1 MKTVTFGYGQ
11 VANSYIPAGALYHY
25 QDNLRRPYDPQKAKA
40 MLKAAGAADLKLNYG
55 SMPGMKSMSKLPFCY
70 NSSWQKPG

>member
-1 MKTVTFGYGQ
+1 LATQ

-40 MLKAAGAADLKLNYG
+40 MLKAAGAADLKLNYVVNAG
-55 SMPGMKSMSKLPFCY
+55 DEVDEQLPFCC
-70 NSSWQKPG
+70 NSSWRKPG